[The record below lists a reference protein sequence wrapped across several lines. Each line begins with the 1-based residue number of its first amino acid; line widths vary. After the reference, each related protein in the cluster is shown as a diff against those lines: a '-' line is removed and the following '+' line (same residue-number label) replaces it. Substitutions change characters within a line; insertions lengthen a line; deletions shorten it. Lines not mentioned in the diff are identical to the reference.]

1 MFQSTTAKLEK
12 NLTQSFYNLTEQ
24 LSQFENRYFKIN
36 GIFQII
42 KIKNN
47 HKFYNNEYKKSFTK
61 IRLQLLTLKYLLFDF
76 K

>member
-24 LSQFENRYFKIN
+24 LSHFENRYFKIN

-47 HKFYNNEYKKSFTK
+47 HKFYNNEYKTTFTK
-61 IRLQLLTLKYLLFDF
+61 ISVTIINF
-76 K
+76 KIFIN

>member
-12 NLTQSFYNLTEQ
+12 NLTQSFYNLTEK

-47 HKFYNNEYKKSFTK
+47 HKFYNNEYKTTFTK
-61 IRLQLLTLKYLLFDF
+61 ISVTIINF
-76 K
+76 KIFIN